1 MERNRGGKGR
11 KDRRQENRYRRR
23 AHAGWIPG
31 YGGSK
36 KVGQKP
42 RSGIERRDT
51 VRGAYSARDNPED
64 AVTPRRRLLTS
75 QTGTEYCSGH
85 SFSRKT
91 TLTESCQHFFFGS
104 TIPTTECF
112 FFFFFFLDSSD
123 YYCILAAPQ
132 TIYKPSAVNISTRL
146 RLLLKC
152 IPWHILAFRW
162 VDDH

>member
-112 FFFFFFLDSSD
+112 FFFFFFWT
-123 YYCILAAPQ
+123 AP
-132 TIYKPSAVNISTRL
+132 TTTVYWLLHKPSTSRLPSISQRVYA
-146 RLLLKC
+146 C
-152 IPWHILAFRW
+152 C
-162 VDDH
+162 